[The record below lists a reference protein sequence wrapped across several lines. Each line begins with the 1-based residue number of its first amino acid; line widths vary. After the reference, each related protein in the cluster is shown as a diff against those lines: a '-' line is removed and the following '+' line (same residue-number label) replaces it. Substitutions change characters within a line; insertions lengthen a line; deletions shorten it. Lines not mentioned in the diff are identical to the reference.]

1 MNGYVTLNEL
11 DDIIKLI
18 YKKELYDKD
27 LKSIY
32 SKFSSIQN
40 KILIDY
46 NAFRSWLKN
55 QIFKYQ

>member
-32 SKFSSIQN
+32 SKFSSI
-40 KILIDY
+40 
-46 NAFRSWLKN
+46 
-55 QIFKYQ
+55 